1 MDKLKENVSLVLMLL
16 PGFLSLGVA
25 TYVSTI
31 GEIPD
36 IQYVVLALALT
47 YLNVMITSLVWHKR
61 LGVQLP
67 SPDADRWRLRFFMM
81 LFGVSIITG
90 LGFGSLYESDLAFRL
105 VRSLFGQSAFIKETS
120 QPQLQAILRR
130 LNHGPYPNDK
140 RPPGMQYAGTWV
152 RINITKDDPPV
163 EGFPASWS
171 SRAQSTQ
178 VFLSPACNMA
188 GGKAQLVQGPGILVT
203 SDKIASITLIDE
215 DHSACWSE
223 YSAAVAK
230 LPHQSPSQ
238 QQPGA
243 IKDMVTVLA
252 TILLGALGWFVT
264 HFFLAPLRR
273 LEALRCRAQE
283 EMIFTGNIDDT
294 APGEEREKAAEVLRR
309 TGSRLVAVGQT
320 APPWVRWWNRARG
333 IDPQGAGECLIG
345 LSTSLWPGDSL
356 LRRATARDAV
366 EHALRLPQT
375 YSASDLAAL
384 ARNDTG

>member
-1 MDKLKENVSLVLMLL
+1 MDKLKENISLVLMLL

-47 YLNVMITSLVWHKR
+47 YLNVMITSLVWPQR
-61 LGVQLP
+61 LVAQLP
-67 SPDADRWRLRFFMM
+67 SPDADRWRPRFFMM
-81 LFGVSIITG
+81 LFGVSIFTG

-130 LNHGPYPNDK
+130 LNRGTYPNDR
-140 RPPGMQYAGTWV
+140 RPPEMRYPRTWV
-152 RINITKDDPPV
+152 RINITKDDPPI

-178 VFLSPACNMA
+178 VFLSPACNMV
-188 GGKAQLVQGPGILVT
+188 GDNAQLVQGPGILVT

-215 DHSACWSE
+215 DHSNCWSK
-223 YSAAVAK
+223 YSAAVARA
-230 LPHQSPSQ
+230 PHQSPQ
-238 QQPGA
+238 PPGA
-243 IKDMVTVLA
+243 MKDMITVLT

-264 HFFLAPLRR
+264 HFLLAPLQR

-283 EMIFTGNIDDT
+283 EMIFTAYIDDT
-294 APGEEREKAAEVLRR
+294 APGEERGKAAEALRR
-309 TGSRLVAVGQT
+309 TGSGLVAAGQS
-320 APPWVRWWNRARG
+320 APPWVRWWNRVRG
-333 IDPQGAGECLIG
+333 IDPRGAGECLIR
-345 LSTSLWPGDSL
+345 LSNSLWQGDSL
-356 LRRATARDAV
+356 LRRATARDAA
-366 EHALRLPQT
+366 EHALRLPRT

-384 ARNDTG
+384 ADNDTE